1 MDVRNSSARRERA
14 RERVKRDILLAAGE
28 VFARR
33 GYAAATLAELAEAAG
48 FAPPSLYRYFRSK
61 EEIFRSLVEMLTE
74 ELAAT
79 FEAPVDRA
87 LPLAGRLEALLRRQG
102 ELAAERASLYEL
114 VARPP
119 QGAPV
124 KLAGRPL
131 GDPGA
136 GMAFYEQGMLAWLGR
151 NAARRELR
159 VTPEVLARG
168 LAGISFAFHHCRGD
182 RSLPSA
188 DLARVAIDLALRG
201 GAAPAALN
209 GTAIRKGA

>member
-48 FAPPSLYRYFRSK
+48 FAPPSLYRYFESK
-61 EEIFRSLVEMLTE
+61 EEIFRSLVEMLAD

-79 FEAPVDRA
+79 FRAPVDRS
-87 LPLAGRLEALLRRQG
+87 LSLGDRLEALLRAQG
-102 ELAAERASLYEL
+102 ALAAERASLYEL
-114 VARPP
+114 MARPP
-119 QGAPV
+119 RDAPGDV
-124 KLAGRPL
+124 GGLHL

-136 GMAFYEQGMLAWLGR
+136 GMAFYEEQLLAWLRR
-151 NAARRELR
+151 NASRRELR

-168 LAGISFAFHHCRGD
+168 LSGITFAFHHRRGD
-182 RSLPSA
+182 RP
-188 DLARVAIDLALRG
+188 LAGDPARLAVDLALRG
-201 GAAPAALN
+201 AAAAGASN
-209 GTAIRKGA
+209 GLPLRRGA